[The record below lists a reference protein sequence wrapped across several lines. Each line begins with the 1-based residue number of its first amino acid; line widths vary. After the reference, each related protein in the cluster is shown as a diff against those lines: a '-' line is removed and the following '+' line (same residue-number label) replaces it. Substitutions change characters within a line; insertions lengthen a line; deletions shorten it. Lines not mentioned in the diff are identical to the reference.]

1 MHRPLLCRLLPVLW
15 ARAVQARGR
24 CFSSWTSSYGQYSVV
39 SLYHFNRAERVGEE
53 VRDISGW
60 LEEVGATRRVHF
72 NSQGVNCQV
81 CLESDKLMNKHVT
94 SQPLTLNLCFLLRNG
109 VNKSFCLERCYYCY
123 CYYYWKIFD
132 FQLAVE

>member
-1 MHRPLLCRLLPVLW
+1 M
-15 ARAVQARGR
+15 
-24 CFSSWTSSYGQYSVV
+24 
-39 SLYHFNRAERVGEE
+39 GEV

-94 SQPLTLNLCFLLRNG
+94 SQPLTLNLCFFCFIVSLELKLYGAKLNIG
-109 VNKSFCLERCYYCY
+109 VFLSCTS
-123 CYYYWKIFD
+123 
-132 FQLAVE
+132 

>member
-1 MHRPLLCRLLPVLW
+1 M
-15 ARAVQARGR
+15 
-24 CFSSWTSSYGQYSVV
+24 
-39 SLYHFNRAERVGEE
+39 GEV

-94 SQPLTLNLCFLLRNG
+94 SQPLTLNLCFFLLYCFFGIKIIWCKIEHWCFLVLYIIKRLLIINSEQYIWYLLHFFF
-109 VNKSFCLERCYYCY
+109 KS
-123 CYYYWKIFD
+123 
-132 FQLAVE
+132 A